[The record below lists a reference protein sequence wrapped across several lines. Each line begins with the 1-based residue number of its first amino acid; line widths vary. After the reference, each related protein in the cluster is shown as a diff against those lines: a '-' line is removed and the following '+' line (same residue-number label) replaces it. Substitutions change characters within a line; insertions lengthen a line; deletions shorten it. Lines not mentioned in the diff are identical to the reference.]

1 MDPRDKGRLQNLLD
15 LVEYLREENTRLRA
29 ENDKFRERLIAF
41 TGKDPR

>member
-1 MDPRDKGRLQNLLD
+1 MDARDKGRMQNLLD

-29 ENDKFRERLIAF
+29 ENEKFRERLIAF

>member
-1 MDPRDKGRLQNLLD
+1 MDQRDKGRMQNLLD

-29 ENDKFRERLIAF
+29 ENEKFRERLIAF